1 MQISEYGMN
10 ERLVARRSKVWLL
23 HQQKKVEEVEEQ
35 PDKKKKKSK
44 KFKNLD

>member
-1 MQISEYGMN
+1 MGEYGKN
-10 ERLVARRSKVWLL
+10 ERLIARRSKVWLL

>member
-1 MQISEYGMN
+1 MQINEYGQN

-23 HQQKKVEEVEEQ
+23 HQEKKVEEVEER

-44 KFKNLD
+44 KNKNLD